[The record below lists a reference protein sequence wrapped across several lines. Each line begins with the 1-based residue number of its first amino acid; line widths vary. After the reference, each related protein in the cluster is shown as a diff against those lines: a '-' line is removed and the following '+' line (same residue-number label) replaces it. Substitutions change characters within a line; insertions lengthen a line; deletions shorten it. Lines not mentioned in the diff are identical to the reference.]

1 MVRQQDRDMKTDIS
15 RVGWVKW
22 TSLIQAFAG
31 PIISQRFHSLQT
43 NPVDKHCPSTRV
55 PPRVRP
61 NAKPNIICFGRSG
74 GGTGN
79 AKPFFRINGQP
90 GVVAGGAGALTTISF
105 VDLTKVEATDNVDFF
120 SFTDTRTSV
129 KQFSPFEGQMYEMI
143 IYNGFTGPASNV
155 NDLAE
160 KTEGYLAH
168 KYGKQN
174 EVLSALHPYRVNPPL
189 IDNTVLVSNNVTQVN
204 GNIGVNPGADGDE
217 RVVRIDK
224 AVSGPDAPKICFESG
239 FNNRVCFKSSC
250 ITPRL
255 HESANH
261 NWNDKFI
268 F

>member
-1 MVRQQDRDMKTDIS
+1 MSFANPRGNFGITQHDFMICMMMQFKDAEKDIGGLVSIPS
-15 RVGWVKW
+15 RSRFDNGTTTRSGYENRYITGGLGQMNFPNPKFCR
-22 TSLIQAFAG
+22 SNSFHKD
-31 PIISQRFHSLQT
+31 FHSLQT
-43 NPVDKHCPSTRV
+43 NPVDKHCPSTKV

-90 GVVAGGAGALTTISF
+90 GVVAGNAGALTTISF
-105 VDLTKVEATDNVDFF
+105 VDLTKVETTDNVDFF

-143 IYNGFTGPASNV
+143 IYNGFTGSADV

-174 EVLSALHPYRVNPPL
+174 EVLSALHTYRVESSL
-189 IDNTVLVSNNVTQVN
+189 LTTQLFWKTTLV
-204 GNIGVNPGADGDE
+204 
-217 RVVRIDK
+217 K
-224 AVSGPDAPKICFESG
+224 
-239 FNNRVCFKSSC
+239 
-250 ITPRL
+250 
-255 HESANH
+255 
-261 NWNDKFI
+261 
-268 F
+268 